1 MSTASRRS
9 PERHCTPRSIPPR
22 FVFGSLPN
30 STILARI
37 PTNQKVYTTFTRGVR
52 ATRYRSIVMYAR
64 IFKKAGEERRFTITN
79 AGELGWE
86 VREEQGSRIV
96 WRRRYTD
103 WHRVERA
110 RMSFATQALALT
122 SEGWKES

>member
-1 MSTASRRS
+1 
-9 PERHCTPRSIPPR
+9 
-22 FVFGSLPN
+22 
-30 STILARI
+30 
-37 PTNQKVYTTFTRGVR
+37 
-52 ATRYRSIVMYAR
+52 MYAR

-86 VREEQGSRIV
+86 VREEQGSRVV

-110 RMSFATQALALT
+110 RMSFASQALALA